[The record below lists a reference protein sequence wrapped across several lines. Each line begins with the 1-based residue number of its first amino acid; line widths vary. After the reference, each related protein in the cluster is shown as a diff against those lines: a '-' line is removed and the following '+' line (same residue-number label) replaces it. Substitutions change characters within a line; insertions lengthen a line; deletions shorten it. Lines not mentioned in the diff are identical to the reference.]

1 MGEAEMTE
9 AAKALTPEET
19 IDLIRRDIAACLDGG
34 PNRKAENI
42 ELARNAGIKV
52 EAVSALW
59 DDALKTVIVDLPPL
73 EVVVLPPST
82 QASLSAEQARLF
94 PNRAEAEAAFF
105 GPKRAEPPNSEAVK
119 VIGAAPYRRDR
130 KPKPE
135 GFFKN
140 SEVQPSVEVT
150 PTTSLIPEA
159 APAPKDKL
167 LLAVTRKDGV
177 KLNIPTSEDRA
188 KLLDELKEIFKS
200 DQSEERLRYNTRK
213 AEIAEELGV
222 TQMDVHRA
230 VQRLVQQAKRAAEP
244 ELTQAQKA
252 LAVTFNEEIEFWT
265 DPMDQSS
272 YVSIEVDRHWENYGV
287 DDKAFEAWLRAQ
299 YSRRHWI
306 EIAGHKVPGV
316 PSVQALSDAIATMK
330 ATAFSNKKEIT
341 PALRVG
347 GEKTEIWLDLG
358 MRSWELVKITA
369 NGWELVNFGK
379 PNVRFVRKPGM
390 LALPVPVKGG
400 SIQELRPFYNIRDED
415 FVLLVGWQLGALRP
429 TGPYALLIVT
439 GAAGGG
445 KTTAVRVAQRSFDP
459 NFADLRPFKSEDDM
473 YVGAYNSLV
482 LAFDNI
488 SRIKADDADVLARI
502 STGIGYAK
510 RALRTDADQF
520 LMQVCRPIII
530 NAIPDDL
537 ADRPDL
543 ADRSIVVELPAMDED
558 KQRGEDEFWD
568 SFKEANPRILGALLD
583 GVAGAIA
590 GANRVDLSGYG
601 RFRMPDFAK
610 FAEAGCRALGF
621 EEGEFLSALS
631 TNSERAMRLAFKQDP
646 VAQAVKLLI
655 EFNPGG
661 WRGNTRPLMDA
672 LRRAVTKGKQLHLMD
687 HKSWPKTDTWLGR
700 QLRRSVPVLRKTC
713 GIEIEF
719 GLDLRQTGEGEK
731 DGFEIRYR

>member
-306 EIAGHKVPGV
+306 EIAGHKVRSTI
-316 PSVQALSDAIATMK
+316 SVMK
-330 ATAFSNKKEIT
+330 T
-341 PALRVG
+341 LYC
-347 GEKTEIWLDLG
+347 LL
-358 MRSWELVKITA
+358 
-369 NGWELVNFGK
+369 
-379 PNVRFVRKPGM
+379 
-390 LALPVPVKGG
+390 GG
-400 SIQELRPFYNIRDED
+400 S
-415 FVLLVGWQLGALRP
+415 
-429 TGPYALLIVT
+429 
-439 GAAGGG
+439 
-445 KTTAVRVAQRSFDP
+445 
-459 NFADLRPFKSEDDM
+459 
-473 YVGAYNSLV
+473 
-482 LAFDNI
+482 
-488 SRIKADDADVLARI
+488 
-502 STGIGYAK
+502 
-510 RALRTDADQF
+510 
-520 LMQVCRPIII
+520 
-530 NAIPDDL
+530 
-537 ADRPDL
+537 
-543 ADRSIVVELPAMDED
+543 
-558 KQRGEDEFWD
+558 
-568 SFKEANPRILGALLD
+568 
-583 GVAGAIA
+583 
-590 GANRVDLSGYG
+590 
-601 RFRMPDFAK
+601 
-610 FAEAGCRALGF
+610 
-621 EEGEFLSALS
+621 
-631 TNSERAMRLAFKQDP
+631 
-646 VAQAVKLLI
+646 
-655 EFNPGG
+655 
-661 WRGNTRPLMDA
+661 
-672 LRRAVTKGKQLHLMD
+672 
-687 HKSWPKTDTWLGR
+687 
-700 QLRRSVPVLRKTC
+700 
-713 GIEIEF
+713 
-719 GLDLRQTGEGEK
+719 
-731 DGFEIRYR
+731 

>member
-230 VQRLVQQAKRAAEP
+230 VQRLVAKRAAEP

-590 GANRVDLSGYG
+590 GANRVDLSGYAG
-601 RFRMPDFAK
+601 FGCLTSLSLPK
-610 FAEAGCRALGF
+610 LVAER
-621 EEGEFLSALS
+621 
-631 TNSERAMRLAFKQDP
+631 
-646 VAQAVKLLI
+646 
-655 EFNPGG
+655 
-661 WRGNTRPLMDA
+661 
-672 LRRAVTKGKQLHLMD
+672 
-687 HKSWPKTDTWLGR
+687 
-700 QLRRSVPVLRKTC
+700 
-713 GIEIEF
+713 
-719 GLDLRQTGEGEK
+719 LDLRKANSSAPYPPTVNEQCV
-731 DGFEIRYR
+731 